1 MVKNYSLAK
10 DGISVF
16 GTQMLTLIIGF
27 ASGVLLARWLGPAG
41 RGAFTALL
49 VYPTILISLLSMG
62 MRQATVYYLGKKKY
76 SESDIVGVTLL
87 LLISSSIIGVLTSVA
102 IIAYTKNPDYNLM
115 LILLASLTVPAD
127 LTINYF
133 TGILI
138 GKQKI
143 NKFNKITY
151 LVPII
156 NFVLII
162 FFVFFIKL
170 YILGAVL
177 ATLIAKIGL
186 AIYAVLSINSK
197 YSLKICCK
205 PEIIKK
211 MVSIGSVYAL
221 SLFILNLNYRVDI
234 IILEHLS
241 NVTEIGQYTI
251 GVGFA
256 ELLWQLPAAFG
267 LVIFAYSANAKDSNK
282 FSQDIAKMVRIIFP
296 VVLLGSVFLYFASG
310 YIIPFLYGEEYIP
323 SIKMLK
329 ILLPGIVMMSFF
341 KIINMDLAGRG
352 KPDIT
357 IKLFLPAVLINIVLN
372 IILIPDFGGCGAAF
386 ASTVS
391 YTIASVSILYY
402 YLRITQ
408 LSLRELF
415 ICNKNDFDFLLNIIL
430 KVIKGKNVSSKSN

>member
-1 MVKNYSLAK
+1 MAKGNNLTK

-16 GTQMLTLIIGF
+16 GTQILTLIIGF
-27 ASGVLLARWLGPAG
+27 ISGVLLARWLGPAG

-49 VYPTILISLLSMG
+49 VYPTIMISLLSMG

-87 LLISSSIIGVLTSVA
+87 LLILSSITGVLASVV
-102 IIAYTKNPDYNLM
+102 IISYTQNSDYNLM
-115 LILLASLTVPAD
+115 LILLASFTIPAD

-138 GKQKI
+138 GKKRI
-143 NKFNKITY
+143 NKFNQIMY

-156 NFVLII
+156 NFALII
-162 FFVFFIKL
+162 FLVFFIKL
-170 YILGAVL
+170 YIVGAVL
-177 ATLIAKIGL
+177 ATLIAKIAL
-186 AIYAVLSINSK
+186 ATYALLSINK
-197 YSLKICCK
+197 EYSLKICCSS
-205 PEIIKK
+205 EIIKR
-211 MVSIGSVYAL
+211 MFSLGSTYAI

-241 NVTEIGQYTI
+241 SVTEIGQYTI

-256 ELLWQLPAAFG
+256 ELLWQLPTAFG

-282 FSQDIAKMVRIIFP
+282 FSQDIAKMIRIIFP
-296 VVLLGSVFLYFASG
+296 IVLIGSVFLYFASG
-310 YIIPFLYGEEYIP
+310 YIIPFLYGKEYIP

-357 IKLFLPAVLINIVLN
+357 IKLFLPAVLINIMLN

-386 ASTVS
+386 ASTIS
-391 YTIASVSILYY
+391 YTIASISILYY
-402 YLRITQ
+402 YIRITQ
-408 LSLRELF
+408 LSLREIL
-415 ICNKNDFDFLLNIIL
+415 ICNKSDFEFML
-430 KVIKGKNVSSKSN
+430 KVVLRIIKGKNVYNQN

>member
-1 MVKNYSLAK
+1 MVKNYSLTK

-16 GTQMLTLIIGF
+16 ATQILTLVIGF
-27 ASGVLLARWLGPAG
+27 ISGVLLARWLGPSG
-41 RGAFTALL
+41 RGVFTALL
-49 VYPTILISLLSMG
+49 VYPTIMISLLSMG

-87 LLISSSIIGVLTSVA
+87 LLISSSIIGVLISV
-102 IIAYTKNPDYNLM
+102 IIISYTKNSGYNQM
-115 LILLASLTVPAD
+115 LILLASLTIPAD

-138 GKQKI
+138 GKQRI
-143 NKFNKITY
+143 SKFNQVMY

-156 NFVLII
+156 NLALI
-162 FFVFFIKL
+162 FFLVYFEKL
-170 YILGAVL
+170 YIVGAVL
-177 ATLIAKIGL
+177 ATLAAKIVL
-186 AIYAVLSINSK
+186 AIYALLLINRE
-197 YSLKICCK
+197 YTLKICCV
-205 PEIIKK
+205 PEMIKR
-211 MVSIGSVYAL
+211 MVSLGSIYAF

-241 NVTEIGQYTI
+241 NVAEIGQYTI

-267 LVIFAYSANAKDSNK
+267 LVIFAYSANAKDSDK

-296 VVLLGSVFLYFASG
+296 IVFIGSVFLYFASG

-352 KPDIT
+352 KPDVT

-372 IILIPDFGGCGAAF
+372 IILIPDFGGCGAAL
-386 ASTVS
+386 ASTIS
-391 YTIASVSILYY
+391 YTLASISILYY
-402 YLRITQ
+402 YMKITQ
-408 LSLRELF
+408 LSLSDIF
-415 ICNKNDFDFLLNIIL
+415 ICKKSDINFLLGL
-430 KVIKGKNVSSKSN
+430 FHALPIKR

>member
-1 MVKNYSLAK
+1 MAKNNNLTK

-16 GTQMLTLIIGF
+16 GTQLFILVIGLI
-27 ASGVLLARWLGPAG
+27 SGVILARVLGPGG
-41 RGAFTALL
+41 RGVFSAIL

-62 MRQATVYYLGKKKY
+62 MRQATVYYLGTKKY

-87 LLISSSIIGVLTSVA
+87 LLITSSTIGIFISIVIFSY
-102 IIAYTKNPDYNLM
+102 IKNPDYNQTLTS
-115 LILLASLTVPAD
+115 LALLTIPAE

-138 GKQKI
+138 GKQQI
-143 NKFNKITY
+143 SKFNQIKY

-162 FFVFFIKL
+162 FLVLFGNL

-177 ATLIAKIGL
+177 ATLIAQIGL
-186 AIYAVLSINSK
+186 AIYALLSINRE
-197 YSLKICCK
+197 YSLKICYVPK
-205 PEIIKK
+205 IIKK
-211 MVSIGSVYAL
+211 MVSLGSIYAL
-221 SLFILNLNYRVDI
+221 SLFILNLNYKVDI
-234 IILEHLS
+234 IILERLS

-267 LVIFAYSANAKDSNK
+267 VVIFSYSANAKDSNK
-282 FSQDIAKMVRIIFP
+282 FSQDIAKMIRIIFP
-296 VVLLGSVFLYFASG
+296 IVLVGSVFLYFISG

-323 SIKMLK
+323 SVKMLK

-357 IKLFLPAVLINIVLN
+357 IKIFLPAVLINILLN
-372 IILIPDFGGCGAAF
+372 IILIPDFGGIGAAF
-386 ASTVS
+386 ASTIS
-391 YTIASVSILYY
+391 YTIASTCILCYY
-402 YLRITQ
+402 IKITQ
-408 LSLRELF
+408 LTLNHIFVCKKSDLNF
-415 ICNKNDFDFLLNIIL
+415 ILDLLMKL
-430 KVIKGKNVSSKSN
+430 KKGKKITRL

>member
-1 MVKNYSLAK
+1 MVKNYSLTK

-16 GTQMLTLIIGF
+16 ATQILTLVIGF
-27 ASGVLLARWLGPAG
+27 ISGVLLARWLGPSG
-41 RGAFTALL
+41 RGVFTALL
-49 VYPTILISLLSMG
+49 VYPTIMISLLSMG

-76 SESDIVGVTLL
+76 PESDIVGVTLL
-87 LLISSSIIGVLTSVA
+87 LLISSSIIGVLTSV
-102 IIAYTKNPDYNLM
+102 IIISYTKNPGYNQM
-115 LILLASLTVPAD
+115 LILLASLTIPAD

-138 GKQKI
+138 GKQRI
-143 NKFNKITY
+143 SKFNQVMY

-156 NFVLII
+156 NLALI
-162 FFVFFIKL
+162 FFLVYFKKL
-170 YILGAVL
+170 YIIGAVL
-177 ATLIAKIGL
+177 ATLAAKIVL
-186 AIYAVLSINSK
+186 AIYALLLINRE
-197 YSLKICCK
+197 YSLRICCA
-205 PEIIKK
+205 PEIIKR
-211 MVSIGSVYAL
+211 MVSLGSIYAF

-241 NVTEIGQYTI
+241 NVAEIGQYTI

-267 LVIFAYSANAKDSNK
+267 LVIFAYSANAKDPDE
-282 FSQDIAKMVRIIFP
+282 FSQNIAKMVRIIFP
-296 VVLLGSVFLYFASG
+296 VVFIGSVFLYFASG

-386 ASTVS
+386 ASTIS
-391 YTIASVSILYY
+391 YTLASVFILYY
-402 YLRITQ
+402 YMKITQ
-408 LSLRELF
+408 LSLSDIF
-415 ICNKNDFDFLLNIIL
+415 ICKKSDINFMLGLFHALP
-430 KVIKGKNVSSKSN
+430 IKR

>member
-16 GTQMLTLIIGF
+16 GTQMLTLIISF
-27 ASGVLLARWLGPAG
+27 VSGVLLARWLGPAG

-49 VYPTILISLLSMG
+49 VYPAILISLLSLG
-62 MRQATVYYLGKKKY
+62 MRQATVYYLGKQKY

-102 IIAYTKNPDYNLM
+102 IISYTKNPDYNLM
-115 LILLASLTVPAD
+115 LILLASLTIPAD

-138 GKQKI
+138 GKQQI
-143 NKFNKITY
+143 NKFNKVMY

-156 NFVLII
+156 NFVLIT
-162 FFVFFIKL
+162 FLVFFIKL
-170 YILGAVL
+170 DILGAVL
-177 ATLIAKIGL
+177 ATLIAKIVL
-186 AIYAVLSINSK
+186 AIYALLSINSE
-197 YSLKICCK
+197 YSLKICWK
-205 PEIIKK
+205 SEIITK
-211 MVSIGSVYAL
+211 MVSIGFIYAF

-234 IILEHLS
+234 IILERLS

-256 ELLWQLPAAFG
+256 ELLWQLPTAFG
-267 LVIFAYSANAKDSNK
+267 LVIFAYSANSKNSNK

-296 VVLLGSVFLYFASG
+296 VVLIGSVFLYFASG

-323 SIKMLK
+323 SIRMLK

-386 ASTVS
+386 ASTIS
-391 YTIASVSILYY
+391 YTLASVSILYY
-402 YLRITQ
+402 YMKITQ
-408 LSLRELF
+408 LSLSDIF
-415 ICNKNDFDFLLNIIL
+415 ICKKSDINFIL
-430 KVIKGKNVSSKSN
+430 GLIHVSPIKR

>member
-16 GTQMLTLIIGF
+16 GTQLFILVIGF
-27 ASGVLLARWLGPAG
+27 ISGVILARGLGPAG
-41 RGAFTALL
+41 RGTFSALL
-49 VYPTILISLLSMG
+49 VYPTMLISLLSMG
-62 MRQATVYYLGKKKY
+62 MRQATVYYLGAKKY

-87 LLISSSIIGVLTSVA
+87 LLILSSTIGVLTSIV
-102 IIAYTKNPDYNLM
+102 IISYTKSPDYNQM

-138 GKQKI
+138 GKQRI
-143 NKFNKITY
+143 NKFNQIKY

-162 FFVFFIKL
+162 FLVFFENL
-170 YILGAVL
+170 YVLGAVL
-177 ATLIAKIGL
+177 ATLAARIML
-186 AIYAVLSINSK
+186 ALYALLMIK
-197 YSLKICCK
+197 REYSLKICCS

-211 MVSIGSVYAL
+211 MFSLGFIYAL
-221 SLFILNLNYRVDI
+221 SLFVLNLNYRVDI

-241 NVTEIGQYTI
+241 NVAEIGQYTI

-256 ELLWQLPAAFG
+256 ELLWQLPTAFG
-267 LVIFAYSANAKDSNK
+267 IVIFSYSANAKDSNK
-282 FSQDIAKMVRIIFP
+282 FSQDIAKMIRIIFP
-296 VVLLGSVFLYFASG
+296 IVLFGSLFLYFASG
-310 YIIPFLYGEEYIP
+310 YIIPFLYGDEYIP
-323 SIKMLK
+323 SVKMLK
-329 ILLPGIVMMSFF
+329 ILLPGIVIMSFF

-357 IKLFLPAVLINIVLN
+357 LKVFLPAVLINIVLN

-386 ASTVS
+386 ASTIS
-391 YTIASVSILYY
+391 YTVASAFILYY
-402 YLRITQ
+402 YMKITQ
-408 LSLRELF
+408 LSLKDIL
-415 ICNKNDFDFLLNIIL
+415 ICNKSDINFIL
-430 KVIKGKNVSSKSN
+430 GLIHASPIKR